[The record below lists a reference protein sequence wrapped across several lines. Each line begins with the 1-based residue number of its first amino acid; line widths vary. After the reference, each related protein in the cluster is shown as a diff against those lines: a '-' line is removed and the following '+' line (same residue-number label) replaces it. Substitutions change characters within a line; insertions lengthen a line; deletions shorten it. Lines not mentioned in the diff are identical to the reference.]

1 MIKKYILLHALFL
14 SSFIAYAEPLD
25 PVELLSNYIGVDT
38 VNPPG
43 NESRAVDFYAK
54 IFEAEGI
61 EFSSAESAPGR
72 GNIWARIKGGNLP
85 ALILLQH
92 TDVVPASKEYWD
104 TDPLVAEI
112 KDGYLYGRGVIDM
125 KGAGISQLVSFIRL
139 HRSGQ
144 SLNRDVVFVA
154 TADEEAGGMFGAGW
168 LINNHPEIFEGAG
181 FVINEGGSG
190 QIIDGEKVFAIEIT
204 QKVPVWLRFT
214 AVDTPGHGSS
224 PRTTSSVSRIVH
236 ALNLVRENP
245 FPPRII
251 PSVDAY
257 FKSLSLKMDGK
268 EAKTFA
274 NMKRFIGSKKFQA
287 ELQESSPSYHALTR
301 DTCSLTML
309 EGSQKINVVPPV
321 AAAEIDCRML
331 PDRTS
336 EEFIQDIK
344 DLVEPAGVDVEVIL
358 AFSPAVSSVDSEF
371 FKHIT
376 NVTQKLHP
384 GSRIVPAVSTGFTD
398 SHFTRDLGI
407 DSYGFNPVLFDAKD
421 WRGVH
426 GNNERVSIAGYL
438 KGTEDL
444 HQIVSQFVTD

>member
-1 MIKKYILLHALFL
+1 MIKKYFLLNVLLAL
-14 SSFIAYAEPLD
+14 SFASYAEPLD
-25 PVELLSNYIGVDT
+25 PVQLLSEFVGVDT

-43 NESRAVDFYAK
+43 NESRAVDFYAN
-54 IFEAEGI
+54 IFEQEGI
-61 EFSSAESAPGR
+61 EYSSAESAPGR
-72 GNIWARIKGGNLP
+72 GNIWARIKGGDLP

-92 TDVVPASKEYWD
+92 TDVVPATKEYWD
-104 TDPLVAEI
+104 SDPLVAEI

-125 KGAGISQLVSFIRL
+125 KGAGISQLVSFIKL
-139 HRSGQ
+139 HRSGLR
-144 SLNRDVVFVA
+144 LNRDVVFVA
-154 TADEEAGGMFGAGW
+154 TADEEAGGTYGAGW
-168 LINNHPEIFEGAG
+168 LIENHPEIFEGAG

-268 EAKTFA
+268 QAKAFA
-274 NMKRFIGSKKFQA
+274 NMKRYITSKRFQA
-287 ELQESSPSYHALTR
+287 ELQETSPSYHALTR

-331 PDRTS
+331 PDRTAK
-336 EEFIQDIK
+336 EFIQDIR
-344 DLVEPAGVDVEVIL
+344 DLVEPAGVSIEVIL

-371 FKHIT
+371 FKHIAR
-376 NVTQKLHP
+376 VTEKLHP

-407 DSYGFNPVLFDAKD
+407 DSYGFNPVLFDPKD

-426 GNNERVSIAGYL
+426 GNNERVSIASYL
-438 KGTEDL
+438 QGTEDL
-444 HQIVSQFVTD
+444 HQIVSQFVID